1 MKRILNED
9 AQISSY
15 IKNVVE
21 KVEEIEDQIVEM
33 AFAIDDIKDNW
44 DQNMQAIN
52 ERLYQNA
59 VANGITTE
67 KFKFMA
73 FKIKDFD
80 EDYLYEK

>member
-1 MKRILNED
+1 
-9 AQISSY
+9 
-15 IKNVVE
+15 
-21 KVEEIEDQIVEM
+21 
-33 AFAIDDIKDNW
+33 
-44 DQNMQAIN
+44 MQAIN